1 MKADIRRIKTLEMA
15 QRNAQVKADRHQRHY
30 YVFPT
35 KTRNVFVVDSN
46 LAVQQGEYGFADAV
60 HVAKPAGV

>member
-15 QRNAQVKADRHQRHY
+15 QCNAQIKADRSQRHY

-35 KTRNVFVVDSN
+35 KTRGVFVVDSN
-46 LAVQQGEYGFADAV
+46 MAVTEGEYDFNDAV
-60 HVAKPAGV
+60 YTANPVGA